1 MPLQIRRGTE
11 AERQTLTSTNGLVTG
26 ELLYVTNTQKLYIGT
41 GVTGDHKGVA
51 ITGYTNE
58 DAQDAVGPM
67 FQNGTHNGIQFV
79 YDDLN
84 SYVNATVN
92 LSNYQGVVKADGFVG
107 SLFADTSTTLVDA
120 VSGTFNLDGTV
131 GSQVVPNIANNYDL
145 GSASYG
151 FRNLYL
157 GNAVITSSGEVV
169 NLPVGST
176 VGGES
181 IGITPGSNY
190 NINVTGDDSTVMLNS
205 STKTIRAGGGIFG
218 SIYASDESSLVLNNG
233 TDGTDAVYRGSIRS
247 ATETILV
254 DYGTGTLRGTDI
266 FSTGSYVATSE
277 TPLTTM
283 LSLTVA
289 TDSVSPNLIT
299 VRKSRGSIGS
309 PAAVQSGD
317 AINSITGLAHDGSG
331 FYSSTAITSRVT
343 GTVLTGIVP
352 GQIEFSTTSTSG
364 VLTTRVTIDNAG
376 SLLTGP
382 IRQTI
387 NSYSSTSSIFSVNQY
402 HNTADSSNYTF
413 LRGRGSSTVPGP
425 IELGD
430 DIIDLVFSGINS
442 AGTPTAA
449 AAISVVVSDTV
460 TTEVPSNI
468 SIQINSGAGPAE
480 RFVLDNTGVI
490 DHKQTAL
497 VTGVGSGQVD
507 TSSVAGYYRSKINGI
522 EVAVPY
528 YNINP

>member
-67 FQNGTHNGIQFV
+67 FQNGTHTGIQFV

-92 LSNYQGVVKADGFVG
+92 LSNYQGVIKADGFVG
-107 SLFADTSTTLVDA
+107 SLFADDSTTMVNGVA
-120 VSGTFNLDGTV
+120 GVFNLDETV
-131 GSQVVPNIANNYDL
+131 GTHVVPKTSNTFDL
-145 GSASYG
+145 GSSTYG

-157 GNAVITSSGEVV
+157 GDALITSTGSAV
-169 NLPVGST
+169 NLPIGST
-176 VGGES
+176 IGGDF
-181 IGITPGSNY
+181 IGVVPGSNY
-190 NINVTGDDSTVMLNS
+190 NINIVGDDSSVMINS
-205 STKTIRAGGGIFG
+205 SSKTIIGN
-218 SIYASDESSLVLNNG
+218 IYAGNSTSPVLLNG

-247 ATETILV
+247 SLETVLV
-254 DYGTGTLRGTDI
+254 DYTSEVLRGTNI
-266 FSTGSYVATSE
+266 FSSNSFVGTSE
-277 TPLTTM
+277 TPSTTM

-289 TDSVSPNLIT
+289 TDSTSPNLVT
-299 VRKSRGSIGS
+299 VRKSRGTLNTPTAIQ
-309 PAAVQSGD
+309 AGD
-317 AINSITGLAHDGSG
+317 LINSYLGLGHDGSG
-331 FYSSTAITSRVT
+331 FYTATSISSRAT
-343 GTVLTGIVP
+343 GTILTGIVP
-352 GQIEFSTTSTSG
+352 GQLEFATASTSG
-364 VLTTRVTIDNAG
+364 VLTTRVTIDNTG
-376 SLLTGP
+376 SLLTGS
-382 IRQTI
+382 IRQTV

-402 HNTADSSNYTF
+402 HNTPDSSNYSF

-430 DIIDLVFSGINS
+430 DIIDIVFSGINS

-460 TTEVPSNI
+460 TTEVPANI

-490 DHKQTAL
+490 DHKQTVL